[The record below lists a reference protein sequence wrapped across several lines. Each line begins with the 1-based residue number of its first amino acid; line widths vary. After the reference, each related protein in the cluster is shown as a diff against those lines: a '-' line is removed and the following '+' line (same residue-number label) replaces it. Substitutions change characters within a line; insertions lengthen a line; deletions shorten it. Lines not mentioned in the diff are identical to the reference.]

1 VKPQPD
7 ASPRGRFLAELRR
20 ELLRPGP
27 DGRATLV
34 AVDGVDGAGKTVLAD
49 ELARLLDE
57 TIATV
62 RISIDGFHHT
72 RVRRYA
78 RGRDSAEGFW
88 LDSYDYGA
96 FRREVVDPFRRGTG
110 TYLPAIHDV
119 DSDETLI
126 GPRHPVI
133 PGALVIVDGIFLHRD
148 EIHDVWDASI
158 FLDVPFVESVR
169 RLAVRDGSS
178 SDPASAENVRY
189 VEGQRL
195 YLQSCDPWSR
205 ASILVDYADLEA
217 PRVIPSGSI
226 AGPGRIDG
234 APTARSRERNR

>member
-1 VKPQPD
+1 MKPQPD

-27 DGRATLV
+27 GGRATLV
-34 AVDGVDGAGKTVLAD
+34 AVDGVDGAGKT
-49 ELARLLDE
+49 
-57 TIATV
+57 
-62 RISIDGFHHT
+62 
-72 RVRRYA
+72 
-78 RGRDSAEGFW
+78 AEGFW

-148 EIHDVWDASI
+148 EIRDVWDASI

-234 APTARSRERNR
+234 PPTARSRERNR